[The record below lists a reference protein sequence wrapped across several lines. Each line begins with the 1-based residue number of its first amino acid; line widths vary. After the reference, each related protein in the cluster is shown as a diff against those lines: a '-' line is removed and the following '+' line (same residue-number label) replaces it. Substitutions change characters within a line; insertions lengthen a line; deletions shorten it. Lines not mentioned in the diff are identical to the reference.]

1 MPSMH
6 LFTFGILAL
15 LLPNAI
21 AAPTSNTAAYAVK
34 ERHDAPQG
42 WTKITS
48 PVEYQTISLQIAL
61 KQQNSDAL
69 TKIALEVSDPSHPRY
84 GQYLSAKQLLGHGID
99 TAALSSTRDWINV
112 DLPVHKV
119 ESLLNTTYFNYRYT
133 DGSTL
138 VRTSEWSLPVYLH
151 GYVDLIQPTTSFFRT
166 PRPLI
171 RPTHEHVPMRRHQR
185 EDLLETMP
193 NDASGSSA
201 CNISKLCD
209 PTETSLRCLRCLYG
223 TMNYTAQVPE
233 RNMIGVTSYHGSVQR
248 RSDIRQ
254 YLKKF
259 RPEAVEVADTF
270 PIVFTADVP
279 HHQKNSTDPTDL
291 AEADMDAEL
300 AIGISWPTSFM
311 AWSTGEDFI
320 EWMVYV
326 LAQDSLPQV
335 ISTSWGA
342 NEHTWPLATT
352 TRLCD
357 GYKELGVRGVSL
369 IFASG
374 DAGVAGVR
382 DESCGSEFHPTFP
395 ASCPWITA
403 VGATKGFEPEVA
415 VSAYGSGAG
424 FSNHFAMPKYQV
436 DAVHGY
442 LEGIGDMHAGM
453 YNRSGRAYP
462 DVAAQGAL
470 TTIVTS
476 GIKTSNSG
484 TSASAPIFAA
494 VIALVNDARI
504 AAGKPVLGFLNPW
517 IYGAASAAF
526 TDVEDGS
533 SVGCDTDG
541 FPAAD
546 GWDAV
551 TGFGTPNFD
560 RLIEAAFS
568 VFET

>member
-1 MPSMH
+1 
-6 LFTFGILAL
+6 
-15 LLPNAI
+15 
-21 AAPTSNTAAYAVK
+21 
-34 ERHDAPQG
+34 
-42 WTKITS
+42 
-48 PVEYQTISLQIAL
+48 
-61 KQQNSDAL
+61 
-69 TKIALEVSDPSHPRY
+69 
-84 GQYLSAKQLLGHGID
+84 
-99 TAALSSTRDWINV
+99 
-112 DLPVHKV
+112 
-119 ESLLNTTYFNYRYT
+119 
-133 DGSTL
+133 
-138 VRTSEWSLPVYLH
+138 
-151 GYVDLIQPTTSFFRT
+151 
-166 PRPLI
+166 
-171 RPTHEHVPMRRHQR
+171 
-185 EDLLETMP
+185 
-193 NDASGSSA
+193 
-201 CNISKLCD
+201 
-209 PTETSLRCLRCLYG
+209 
-223 TMNYTAQVPE
+223 
-233 RNMIGVTSYHGSVQR
+233 
-248 RSDIRQ
+248 
-254 YLKKF
+254 
-259 RPEAVEVADTF
+259 
-270 PIVFTADVP
+270 
-279 HHQKNSTDPTDL
+279 
-291 AEADMDAEL
+291 
-300 AIGISWPTSFM
+300 
-311 AWSTGEDFI
+311 
-320 EWMVYV
+320 MVYV

-352 TRLCD
+352 TCLCD

-382 DESCGSEFHPTFP
+382 NESCGSEFHPTFP

-415 VSAYGSGAG
+415 VTAYGSGAG
-424 FSNHFAMPKYQV
+424 FSNHFAMPDYQV

-533 SVGCDTDG
+533 SVGCGTDG

-551 TGFGTPNFD
+551 TGFGTPVSVNVPAIILSSTD
-560 RLIEAAFS
+560 RLPEL
-568 VFET
+568 